1 MENQEQKTKKKSVV
15 IPILIIVGSILAA
28 YFMSGVGPA
37 PVEYEVDKN
46 ILKKID
52 SLEKVNNQLVIE
64 NLKLDSL
71 LEEYRFRTDD
81 LDWRLNEMMKRRN
94 EAQLRHTDI
103 SNAARTEDAEATQEF
118 FKQRYNF

>member
-15 IPILIIVGSILAA
+15 IPILIILGSILAA
-28 YFMSGVGPA
+28 YFMSGVGVP
-37 PVEYEVDKN
+37 PVEYQVDKN

-52 SLEKVNNQLVIE
+52 SLEKANNQLVIE

-81 LDWRLNEMMKRRN
+81 LDWRINEMMKRRN

-103 SNAARTEDAEATQEF
+103 SNSARTEDADATQEF
-118 FKQRYNF
+118 FRQRYNF